1 MTYKYNLV
9 SLDFDTVKQELIDD
23 EQNKA
28 LEYLDT
34 MSKEELNDI
43 MFKCDDKVNTPRF
56 DLHCDFLYEVCEM
69 IKEKANGGS

>member
-43 MFKCDDKVNTPRF
+43 HEILEQLNSIESFRENLKIIS
-56 DLHCDFLYEVCEM
+56 FL
-69 IKEKANGGS
+69 KFLGLEK